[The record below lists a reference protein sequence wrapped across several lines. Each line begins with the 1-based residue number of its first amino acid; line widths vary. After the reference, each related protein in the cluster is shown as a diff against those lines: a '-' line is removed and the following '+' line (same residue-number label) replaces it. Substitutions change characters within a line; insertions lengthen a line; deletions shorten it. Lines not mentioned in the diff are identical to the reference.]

1 MNSKSE
7 SFLDGRAALV
17 TGANGGL
24 GLVLARALADRGC
37 KVYAAARNPDKIAN
51 AAHCR
56 LIVPVRLD
64 LADPDSIDALI
75 PLVPDV
81 SLVFNNAGSN
91 RQDSALFCRNEGAAR
106 EEMEVNFFG
115 PLRLARAL
123 APLMKDRGEGT
134 FVNVLSV
141 LALEHLVECGSYS
154 ASKAAAHSLTQGM
167 RAQLQP
173 WGVRV
178 IGVYPGPMDT
188 AMSASLPVPKVSP
201 EVVATAIMSA
211 LVSRDD
217 EIFPGD
223 MAQEFYAKWRPY
235 RG

>member
-7 SFLDGRAALV
+7 SFFEGRTALV

-24 GLVLARALADRGC
+24 GLALARALADRDC
-37 KVYAAARNPDKIAN
+37 KVYAAVRNPDNIADASN
-51 AAHCR
+51 YR
-56 LIVPVRLD
+56 LIIPVRLD
-64 LADPDSIDALI
+64 LTDPDSIDALI
-75 PLVPDV
+75 TLVADV

-91 RQDSALFCRNEGAAR
+91 RQDSALFCRSEGAAR

-134 FVNVLSV
+134 FVNLLSI
-141 LALEHLVECGSYS
+141 LAFEHLVECGSYS

-188 AMSASLPVPKVSP
+188 AMSASLPLPKVSP

-217 EIFPGD
+217 EIYPGD
-223 MAQEFYAKWRPY
+223 IAQEFHTKWRPY